1 MDNYSYFMGRD
12 GFIWWIGV
20 VEDRDDPDLIGR
32 VRVRCLGYHTDDFQD
47 IATDDLPWAHVI
59 LPPTAPYGAMHNLTP
74 GMWVM
79 GFWRDPQSMQEPVV
93 IGALPGYPSS
103 GPNPAKGFS
112 DPNDPGAPDPQIGKY
127 KITPDYGPYPTR
139 VGEQDTSRLAR
150 GRTEPHPEIA
160 ERDGLATSS
169 VPTALGTPI
178 IKVGAVPAEKDFTE
192 KYFDAVN
199 ESTSTTWNEPKASD
213 LSLKGQDLDNKYYT
227 EAAENKGAVGGK
239 NAETLEDR
247 TPTIKRRQTEYP
259 YNRVYES
266 ESGHIIEI
274 DDTPF
279 AERMYRKHRTGTFQE
294 WDADGNS
301 VTRIVSN
308 NYTIVAGTDFVNVK
322 GDVNLTID
330 SNCKTYIKGDW
341 DIQVDGNKTETVKG
355 NVIETYSTEDKY
367 THTTTVNG
375 TRNETV
381 TKAVTETYND
391 TKTETVT
398 KDVTE
403 TYNAK
408 QTTNVTGAV
417 AENYSATQTTN
428 AGGKITITSSPE
440 IDMDAGVI
448 NLN

>member
-127 KITPDYGPYPTR
+127 KIIPDYGPYPTR

-160 ERDGLATSS
+160 ERDAAATLG
-169 VPTALGTPI
+169 VPTALSEGIVKSGTEDFSGTY
-178 IKVGAVPAEKDFTE
+178 KDSVNTSAGA
-192 KYFDAVN
+192 
-199 ESTSTTWNEPKASD
+199 SSWNEPKALD
-213 LSLKGQDLDNKYYT
+213 VSLRGE
-227 EAAENKGAVGGK
+227 EASGK
-239 NAETLEDR
+239 NPETLEDR
-247 TPTIKRRQTEYP
+247 VPVYKRRQTEYP

-266 ESGHIIEI
+266 ESGHIVEI
-274 DDTPF
+274 DDTPY
-279 AERMYRKHRTGTFQE
+279 AERIYRKHRTGTFQE

-301 VTRIVSN
+301 VTRIVGN
-308 NYTIVAGTDFVNVK
+308 NYTIVAGTDFINVK

-341 DIQVDGNKTETVKG
+341 DIQVDGNKKEVIKGWMEQEVTDYVK
-355 NVIETYSTEDKY
+355 ETYSNK
-367 THTTTVNG
+367 HTTSVSA
-375 TRNETV
+375 TRDETV
-381 TKAVTETYND
+381 GGAVSETYGAN
-391 TKTETVT
+391 
-398 KDVTE
+398 
-403 TYNAK
+403 
-408 QTTNVTGAV
+408 QTTNVSGTRKL
-417 AENYSATQTTN
+417 Q
-428 AGGKITITSSPE
+428 AGPE
-440 IDMDAGVI
+440 IDMDAGII

>member
-301 VTRIVSN
+301 VTRIVGN
-308 NYTIVAGTDFVNVK
+308 NYTIVAGTDFINVK

-341 DIQVDGNKTETVKG
+341 DIQVDGNKKEVIKGWMEQEVTDYVK
-355 NVIETYSTEDKY
+355 ETYSNK
-367 THTTTVNG
+367 HTTSVSA
-375 TRNETV
+375 TRDETV
-381 TKAVTETYND
+381 GGAVSETYGAN
-391 TKTETVT
+391 
-398 KDVTE
+398 
-403 TYNAK
+403 
-408 QTTNVTGAV
+408 QTTNVSGTRKL
-417 AENYSATQTTN
+417 Q
-428 AGGKITITSSPE
+428 AGPE
-440 IDMDAGVI
+440 IDMDAGII